1 MTRVGA
7 SLTANETERAASKK
21 PKGLD
26 TKRGGNDRYFSMRD
40 LLKPFQTFLG
50 DRTVEG
56 MFVVLQVIVE
66 RTGP

>member
-7 SLTANETERAASKK
+7 SLTAIETERAASKK

-26 TKRGGNDRYFSMRD
+26 TKRGGNDRYFLMRD

-50 DRTVEG
+50 GTVKE
-56 MFVVLQVIVE
+56 E
-66 RTGP
+66 